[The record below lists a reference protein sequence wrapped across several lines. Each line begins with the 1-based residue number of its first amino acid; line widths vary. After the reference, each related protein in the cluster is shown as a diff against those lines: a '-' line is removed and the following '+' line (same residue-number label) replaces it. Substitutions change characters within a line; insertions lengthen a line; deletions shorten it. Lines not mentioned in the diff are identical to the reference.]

1 MAGAH
6 YRLVMRQGPN
16 PGQVYELDRSEV
28 SVGRDIAND
37 IVIND
42 AEVSRKHAQ
51 LTLEVDRYKIE
62 DLNSTN
68 GTYIDG
74 QRLIGPHLL
83 AIGEVIMFGDN
94 VGVVF
99 DGEPVDL
106 DATVPSPVDLGST
119 PVAAIPVPM
128 VSQPQPAPTPALQ
141 VSQRQPAPAH
151 APQVSAVPKPQQ
163 TMPELPLEGAEEM
176 GKKPINSWLLAGCG
190 CLVVIVL
197 LVIAVLVFI
206 DQPWNSGG
214 GLYCVSP
221 FDIIF
226 KALGFCP

>member
-1 MAGAH
+1 MAGAQ
-6 YRLVMRQGPN
+6 YRLVIRQGPN
-16 PGQVYELDRSEV
+16 PGQVFELDQTELSI
-28 SVGRDIAND
+28 GRDIAND

-42 AEVSRKHAQ
+42 AEVSRKHAR
-51 LTLEVDRYKIE
+51 LTLEADRYKIE

-106 DATVPSPVDLGST
+106 DATVRSPVDLGST
-119 PVAAIPVPM
+119 PVAAIPAPVVSQLEPAPAPVLQ
-128 VSQPQPAPTPALQ
+128 VSQPQPAP
-141 VSQRQPAPAH
+141 AH
-151 APQVSAVPKPQQ
+151 TPQVNAVSKPKQ
-163 TMPELPLEGAEEM
+163 TMPELPVEEAEETRS
-176 GKKPINSWLLAGCG
+176 KPINSWLLAGCG

-206 DQPWNSGG
+206 DQPWNPGG

-221 FDIIF
+221 FDIVF
-226 KALGFCP
+226 KALSFCH

>member
-6 YRLVMRQGPN
+6 YRLVIRQGPN
-16 PGQVYELDRSEV
+16 PGQVYELDLPEV
-28 SVGRDIAND
+28 SIGRDIAND

-42 AEVSRKHAQ
+42 VEVSRKHAR
-51 LTLEVDRYKIE
+51 LTREGDRYKIE

-83 AIGEVIMFGDN
+83 AIGEAIMFGDN

-106 DATVPSPVDLGST
+106 DATVRSPVDIGST
-119 PVAAIPVPM
+119 PVAAILAPV
-128 VSQPQPAPTPALQ
+128 VNQPQPAPTPA
-141 VSQRQPAPAH
+141 
-151 APQVSAVPKPQQ
+151 PQVRVVPAAQQ
-163 TMPELPLEGAEEM
+163 AMPEIPAEETEQP

-197 LVIAVLVFI
+197 LVIALLVFI
-206 DQPWNSGG
+206 DQPWNPGG

>member
-1 MAGAH
+1 MAGPQ

-16 PGQVYELDRSEV
+16 PGQVFELDRNEV
-28 SVGRDIAND
+28 SIGRDIAND

-42 AEVSRKHAQ
+42 AEVSRKHAR
-51 LTLEVDRYKIE
+51 LTREADRYKIE
-62 DLNSTN
+62 DNNSTN

-99 DGEPVDL
+99 DGEPIDL

-119 PVAAIPVPM
+119 PVAAIAVPIE
-128 VSQPQPAPTPALQ
+128 SQPQPASTPM
-141 VSQRQPAPAH
+141 
-151 APQVSAVPKPQQ
+151 PQVSNIPKPQQ
-163 TMPELPLEGAEEM
+163 PMPELPQEEVQET
-176 GKKPINSWLLAGCG
+176 GNKPINSWLLAGCG
-190 CLVVIVL
+190 CLLVIVI

-206 DQPWNSGG
+206 DQPWSSGG

-226 KALGFCP
+226 NALGYCH